1 MGEIRIFVLREKF
14 SFSSS
19 HEYTLGTAPKGCF
32 QLLKH
37 KFPSATPVLEMISA
51 LIPLGTPKK

>member
-1 MGEIRIFVLREKF
+1 MGEIRIFVLREKI

-19 HEYTLGTAPKGCF
+19 HEYTLGTAPKACF
-32 QLLKH
+32 QLLRH

-51 LIPLGTPKK
+51 YFT